1 MSIRL
6 QMDHTTVEGNDDRRQ
21 VDELSAAK
29 WLLKCLA
36 QPIQKKTACQVS
48 SKIAGEGI
56 TKLKF
61 ERWRRQN
68 EIKHKNSD
76 NSFIR
81 YKIHPTFP
89 TIFSHFKLIVT
100 CLALYLFII
109 GPFVRI
115 PNVHNPCWSLTD
127 DNDWTPTNEVF
138 PSTFFGR
145 TAATKSSEHC
155 FMRSGLLLAEAFSST
170 YNAKDFSRNVTQLLD
185 SLLANY
191 DKRIRPGFGG
201 TPTKIMVNMNVRSMG
216 PFSEKLEEY
225 SMQLYMRQVWYD
237 TRLKFNKTDL
247 GRSEFSMNWMFAKR
261 IWKPDTF
268 FINGKKSYAHAITAP
283 NLFVR
288 LQYDGQV
295 YMSMRLTVRASCVMH
310 LRKFPLDTQTCPLRI
325 SSYGYDAKNVTY
337 MWDTQKYVTVD
348 SDVSIAQ
355 YELFHISTYEAVVPV
370 RRIEEISTLTVKF
383 HLMRLTGFFMLQVY
397 VPCILIVCSSWV
409 GFWITKK
416 DAPGRVCLGVNNV
429 LCMTKLG
436 FGGRDLFPLVPY
448 PTALDYFVLLCFW
461 FTFATMIEYAGV
473 NYSQR
478 YAVASLNLLK
488 KRQAKL
494 REEEEYVA
502 KLAREGAGCI
512 KVIPSVHTSL
522 LESFK
527 VHLTAFPAASSAA
540 NTEKP
545 KPDPKAKLLQA
556 LKLPL
561 SMVPKVADEAAQKVR
576 AHTVE
581 VPPFDHQSQEHL
593 SASKSGSES
602 SLAPK
607 HTPKLLQRLHVL
619 QRRLS
624 AHDIDETASQ
634 VSSTLPSP
642 QPSHHPSLQGM
653 PMFGRPLPSPPILE
667 SSAEGLPGSTETSS
681 TIRESPSQAPG
692 SSITDQATP
701 SLSPRLSSLSSL
713 PSSAGLVSPTIT
725 TTPPLPEDPVK
736 SPPPGTPSAEATKP
750 QTPVP
755 STPVGTVIKIE
766 SDPPPPPPPVKQT
779 ITVWQLLV
787 RKKMLMKNMTPACE
801 LPCEEDLLDRFS
813 VIDLYSRRIFPTLFF
828 ILFSIYW
835 ILFNYYITD
844 EFPGEKM
851 EAPDGLVN

>member
-1 MSIRL
+1 M
-6 QMDHTTVEGNDDRRQ
+6 
-21 VDELSAAK
+21 
-29 WLLKCLA
+29 
-36 QPIQKKTACQVS
+36 
-48 SKIAGEGI
+48 
-56 TKLKF
+56 
-61 ERWRRQN
+61 
-68 EIKHKNSD
+68 NS
-76 NSFIR
+76 
-81 YKIHPTFP
+81 T
-89 TIFSHFKLIVT
+89 
-100 CLALYLFII
+100 
-109 GPFVRI
+109 
-115 PNVHNPCWSLTD
+115 
-127 DNDWTPTNEVF
+127 
-138 PSTFFGR
+138 
-145 TAATKSSEHC
+145 
-155 FMRSGLLLAEAFSST
+155 
-170 YNAKDFSRNVTQLLD
+170 
-185 SLLANY
+185 
-191 DKRIRPGFGG
+191 
-201 TPTKIMVNMNVRSMG
+201 
-216 PFSEKLEEY
+216 
-225 SMQLYMRQVWYD
+225 
-237 TRLKFNKTDL
+237 
-247 GRSEFSMNWMFAKR
+247 
-261 IWKPDTF
+261 
-268 FINGKKSYAHAITAP
+268 
-283 NLFVR
+283 
-288 LQYDGQV
+288 
-295 YMSMRLTVRASCVMH
+295 
-310 LRKFPLDTQTCPLRI
+310 
-325 SSYGYDAKNVTY
+325 
-337 MWDTQKYVTVD
+337 
-348 SDVSIAQ
+348 
-355 YELFHISTYEAVVPV
+355 
-370 RRIEEISTLTVKF
+370 EEISTLTVKF

-502 KLAREGAGCI
+502 KLARVGVTTMLAMVTLGFGDRSSYPEVAYPTALDYFVILCLAFLFAAILEWTCINYLERHANKRRKKMENLKKKIVEQLTTEGAGCI